1 MRNLI
6 ILSLATICILHGCK
20 SSPTNWEEQYHLA
33 RKESQAYL
41 INEGSE
47 EHFNNAMKIYDDII
61 KNSSEFRDKAKIGK
75 STLLA
80 NAEKYE
86 EAIKTVEGIDD
97 SSAVFYP
104 FLTKGMVIN
113 KILIRKAFMESDSDA
128 MDRYAKENLEELE
141 SELNQRR
148 DSLYYA
154 ICSGPIDFSNITDVN
169 VCVFFVYLEEL
180 RALDYDN
187 FDVIIQSWIDGVP
200 EPNEYSEAFF
210 KDVCAPW
217 IERDKVV
224 MNLTDNNSSSYL

>member
-20 SSPTNWEEQYHLA
+20 NSLTNWEEQYHLA

-86 EAIKTVEGIDD
+86 EAIKTIEGIDD

-141 SELNQRR
+141 SAKMEGRLNGCYLNGNLILEEPGIRQAEELKNSIRRQRR
-148 DSLYYA
+148 
-154 ICSGPIDFSNITDVN
+154 
-169 VCVFFVYLEEL
+169 
-180 RALDYDN
+180 
-187 FDVIIQSWIDGVP
+187 
-200 EPNEYSEAFF
+200 
-210 KDVCAPW
+210 
-217 IERDKVV
+217 
-224 MNLTDNNSSSYL
+224 